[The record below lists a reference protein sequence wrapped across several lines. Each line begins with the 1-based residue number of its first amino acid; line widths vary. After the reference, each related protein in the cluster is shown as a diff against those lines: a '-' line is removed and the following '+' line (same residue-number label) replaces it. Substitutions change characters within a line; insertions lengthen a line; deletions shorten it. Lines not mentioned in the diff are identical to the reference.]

1 VPRLRR
7 LSSLVDS
14 KASECPPHC
23 SIHYGE
29 GTQPAFTVAGSPDRH
44 REWFAADSLAIRGV
58 AVASALCR
66 LVGQG
71 SNTTTCPP
79 RSSGRVASTTGM
91 SMQAVTPAALGNP
104 ARPNGTRP
112 TSTSEPCDD
121 TVEMLC
127 RSRRIPSQIRG
138 PAEVAGAQA
147 PFNRTSGAVGQTF
160 QTLGAAVPRTSRWQ
174 AQFKTA
180 KTQSTYGLRGR
191 EYKSSEFQHQVR
203 FSKSRVACMW
213 ILPQAERR

>member
-14 KASECPPHC
+14 KASECPPHG

-29 GTQPAFTVAGSPDRH
+29 GTQPAFTMARSPDRH
-44 REWFAADSLAIRGV
+44 REWFAADSLAVRGV

-66 LVGQG
+66 LVGQS

-79 RSSGRVASTTGM
+79 RGSGGVASTTGM

-112 TSTSEPCDD
+112 TSTSELCDD
-121 TVEMLC
+121 AVKMNC

-138 PAEVAGAQA
+138 PAEVASAQA
-147 PFNRTSGAVGQTF
+147 PFNRTSGTVGQTF
-160 QTLGAAVPRTSRWQ
+160 QTLGAGVPWASRWH
-174 AQFKTA
+174 
-180 KTQSTYGLRGR
+180 
-191 EYKSSEFQHQVR
+191 SSRQQKHNQHTGCGAGNITVLNFNIR
-203 FSKSRVACMW
+203 
-213 ILPQAERR
+213 